1 MTNTRISPAD
11 STWTGMVPVEDT
23 ALAVTDTGGTGIP
36 VVYLNGSYATRK
48 NWKKVIA
55 DLGPGFRHISF
66 DERAR
71 GKSGQSADYSFD
83 ACVRDVDAVLA
94 ARGVE
99 QKPILVGWSYG
110 ALVAVHWADRNPDRI
125 AGVVSAD
132 GAMPWGYTDP
142 ENLERIRVMFRKMG
156 PMMPLLRPLGLA
168 ARMSAEQHAEI
179 NVELNQL
186 CAALGPVLDR
196 IGCPVRYVLATG
208 ANLGASE
215 EEIETVRASLE
226 PLLVTNPNL
235 TVTAKVASNHSKILA
250 KDFHAVAEAVR
261 ATAAAL
267 G

>member
-1 MTNTRISPAD
+1 MAGR
-11 STWTGMVPVEDT
+11 
-23 ALAVTDTGGTGIP
+23 
-36 VVYLNGSYATRK
+36 GS
-48 NWKKVIA
+48 
-55 DLGPGFRHISF
+55 PGFRHISF

-142 ENLERIRVMFRKMG
+142 ENVERIRAMFRKMG

-186 CAALGPVLDR
+186 EDPGQGLPRGRRGRAGHGRRARLKRAHHQPRMGRSSRPSS
-196 IGCPVRYVLATG
+196 G
-208 ANLGASE
+208 ARE
-215 EEIETVRASLE
+215 RE
-226 PLLVTNPNL
+226 
-235 TVTAKVASNHSKILA
+235 
-250 KDFHAVAEAVR
+250 
-261 ATAAAL
+261 
-267 G
+267 